1 LIVLSSR
8 TYIYKDFSSKNCAMI
23 SLEVL
28 AFLGPV
34 LATPVVLLT
43 ALLEVRLDDR
53 AERRRAS

>member
-1 LIVLSSR
+1 
-8 TYIYKDFSSKNCAMI
+8 MI

-34 LATPVVLLT
+34 LATAVVLLT

-53 AERRRAS
+53 AERRRAP